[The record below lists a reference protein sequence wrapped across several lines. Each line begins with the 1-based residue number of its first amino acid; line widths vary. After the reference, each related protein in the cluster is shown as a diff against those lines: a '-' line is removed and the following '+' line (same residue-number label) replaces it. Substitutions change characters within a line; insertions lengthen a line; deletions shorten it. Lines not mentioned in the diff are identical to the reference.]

1 MEPAPSKK
9 VVLAQEPV
17 VAAEKLGE
25 EFVASELVEPEQ
37 TMKATMSNNRFK
49 QFFNF
54 RRLQKEL
61 ENTEDELKD
70 IALRLAQARDEKW
83 QLLDKHDKMKAEIVI
98 LNRKTEKDEKQIAQ
112 ELKDR
117 EIIIADLQRLYK
129 QRENIT

>member
-1 MEPAPSKK
+1 
-9 VVLAQEPV
+9 
-17 VAAEKLGE
+17 
-25 EFVASELVEPEQ
+25 
-37 TMKATMSNNRFK
+37 MKATMSNNRFK

-61 ENTEDELKD
+61 ENTEAELKD

-98 LNRKTEKDEKQIAQ
+98 LNRKTEKAEKQTAQ

-129 QRENIT
+129 